1 MTPPSDP
8 SAPDASPAD
17 LGEGRATAPTVSIVV
32 PAFDEE
38 HRLPPTIARLT
49 AELDAVVGPAWQL
62 VVSDDGSSD
71 RTAEVALDAA
81 RVDPRI
87 VVVTS
92 PVNHGKGAAFVDGFA
107 AAAAPVV
114 VLLDADLPVEPA
126 ALAPLLAALDG
137 ADVVV
142 GSRRLPG
149 SSFTAPQPWGR
160 RFGGGV
166 FLQLVRAMGLHTST
180 DPQCGVK
187 VLRRASMAPV
197 VAATSAQGF
206 AFDIEL
212 LVRAKRAGLV
222 AVDVPVRWHH
232 AEGSSI
238 RPVRDGASTVVDLY
252 RLRRR
257 LRAAG
262 L

>member
-1 MTPPSDP
+1 MTSSTD
-8 SAPDASPAD
+8 
-17 LGEGRATAPTVSIVV
+17 RTAPNDRIAAPLVSIVV

-49 AELDAVVGPAWQL
+49 GELDEVVGPAWQL
-62 VVSDDGSSD
+62 VVSDDGSGD

-81 RVDPRI
+81 RLDPRI

-92 PVNHGKGAAFVDGFA
+92 PVNQGKGAAFADGFA
-107 AAAAPVV
+107 AATAPVV

-126 ALAPLLAALDG
+126 ALAPLLSALEG

-142 GSRRLPG
+142 GSRRLPA
-149 SSFTAPQPWGR
+149 SSFTSPQPWGR

-166 FLQLVRAMGLHTST
+166 FLQLVRMLGLRTST

-187 VLRRASMAPV
+187 VLRQSTMASV
-197 VAATSAQGF
+197 VGATTSQGF

-238 RPVRDGASTVVDLY
+238 RPVRDGASTLADLY

-257 LRAAG
+257 LRAEG